1 MIPRSKPKVAM
12 KAKSIPLSS
21 EYGAEFDTVDRAQWH
36 EILNRFSD
44 ANLYQTWSYDGIR
57 CGEDNISH
65 LILRSAGKVV
75 AAAQARIAR
84 IPVLGRGAAYVRWGP
99 IWQHLGQVADPAIFR
114 NAIRALRNEYVC
126 RRALILRI
134 FPVLF
139 EDDSGSCL
147 DILHEEGYAPSPEK
161 ERSRTLLLDIRPPI
175 EDLRK
180 QLSQRWRRCLTKAER
195 NNLEIIEG
203 TDDGLFADFIGL
215 YGEML
220 RRKKFQ
226 IPSDINEFRMIQR
239 DLPDELKMRIFL
251 CRTNGVNS
259 AGGVFTAIGDTGVYL
274 FGATNDQ
281 GMENNGSYLVHWKA
295 IQWMKQCGCR
305 YNNLNGINPK
315 KNPGT
320 YVFKEGLAGKSGWD
334 VYYLGR
340 FDCYPG
346 AIESALARA
355 ADLALP
361 ILKKIR
367 SSITSGGE
375 SKPSGP

>member
-1 MIPRSKPKVAM
+1 M
-12 KAKSIPLSS
+12 KAKPIAIGSGYTA
-21 EYGAEFDTVDRAQWH
+21 EYDTVGRGQWH
-36 EILNRFSD
+36 KTLGGFSD
-44 ANLYQTWSYDGIR
+44 SNLYQTWSYDAIR

-65 LILRSAGKVV
+65 LVLRSAGKVV

-84 IPVLGRGAAYVRWGP
+84 IPVLGLGAAYVRWGP
-99 IWQHLGQVADPAIFR
+99 ICQHRGRPADPEVFLMSL
-114 NAIRALRNEYVC
+114 RALRNEYVC
-126 RRALILRI
+126 RRGLILRI
-134 FPVLF
+134 FPLLF

-203 TDDGLFADFIGL
+203 TDDGLFADFIGI
-215 YGEML
+215 YGEL
-220 RRKKFQ
+220 LKRKKFQ
-226 IPSDINEFRMIQR
+226 KPSDINEFRMIQR
-239 DLPDELKMRIFL
+239 DLPDELKMHIFL
-251 CRTNGVNS
+251 CRTNGASS

-295 IQWMKQCGCR
+295 VQWMKQCGCR
-305 YNNLNGINPK
+305 YNNLNGINPE

-320 YVFKEGLAGKSGWD
+320 YVFKEGLAGKSGRD
-334 VYYLGR
+334 VHYLGR
-340 FDCYPG
+340 FDSYPD
-346 AIESALARA
+346 AIKARLARA
-355 ADLALP
+355 ADLAVP
-361 ILKKIR
+361 VIKR
-367 SSITSGGE
+367 ITSSFGLPGR
-375 SKPSGP
+375 SKPADS